1 VSDPPGAPEPEAS
14 EASDPPGARER
25 ASEQGS
31 EATKATEPS
40 RSEGRR
46 RLPGLTR
53 LDASGASENEEGRQP
68 VSRPGD
74 EAGRTAGR
82 TEIVLRQYPVGEAR
96 AVAEYYRTL
105 FREFTLIAAAD
116 PSARH
121 TPSLRLL
128 GLVRDVRARY
138 EEIGGTLNRQVRAAR
153 ARGHQ
158 HEDLV
163 VPLERAARD
172 HVLRLGHLL
181 REVDRYA
188 RKGLLLTPPT
198 PPAVAAVRDWYLHE
212 LVEQLEGAPPL
223 PWPEWDRPGR
233 LGDELSLAAEQAR
246 LAFDVGRLGFWQ
258 WTPATGRLRLGP
270 ALEALVGLQPGEFAE
285 TGEGYL
291 QLVHPDDRAAVQ
303 ARIEQA
309 LTSGGELRLEH
320 RVVRRDGEVLWIEAR
335 GAGLADETG
344 TIVGWAG
351 VGIDTTDAK
360 RRAIERSELLAEAVK
375 ARKEAE
381 RANAALRRVVDRL
394 DTLVR
399 QEHHIAQTLQR
410 AMFTENLPD
419 VPGMAMAARYLP
431 GAAELTVGGDW
442 YDVVVTANGPLLV
455 IGDVAGHGLRAAAVM
470 ARIRH
475 ALHFAVGERTGPAE
489 LLSRLNEF
497 IVRSA
502 GDDLAT
508 VHVMLIDVERAELR
522 FSSAGHLPP
531 VLRRAQGEVRLLT
544 AGLGPPLGAVRDVV
558 LPEAVE
564 AYEAGDRLVLYTDGL
579 VERRGEPLDR
589 SLDRLLAAVASAP
602 EAVDDL
608 IAAVLSALLEEEP
621 SDDVA
626 VLAVQL

>member
-1 VSDPPGAPEPEAS
+1 VNP
-14 EASDPPGARER
+14 
-25 ASEQGS
+25 
-31 EATKATEPS
+31 
-40 RSEGRR
+40 GRR
-46 RLPGLTR
+46 V
-53 LDASGASENEEGRQP
+53 D
-68 VSRPGD
+68 
-74 EAGRTAGR
+74 
-82 TEIVLRQYPVGEAR
+82 IVLRQYPVREQR
-96 AVAEYYRTL
+96 ALTDYYRTL
-105 FREFTLIAAAD
+105 FREFILIAAAD
-116 PSARH
+116 PAARR
-121 TPSLRLL
+121 TPPLRLL

-138 EEIGGTLNRQVRAAR
+138 DEIGGTLGRQLRAAR
-153 ARGHQ
+153 ARGEEHG
-158 HEDLV
+158 DIV
-163 VPLERAARD
+163 VPLEPAARD

-198 PPAVAAVRDWYLHE
+198 PPRVAGVRDWYLHE

-223 PWPEWDRPGR
+223 PWPEWDRHGR
-233 LGDELSLAAEQAR
+233 LGDELGVAAEQAR

-270 ALEALVGLQPGEFAE
+270 ALEALVGLEPGDFEE

-291 QLVHPDDRAAVQ
+291 QLVHPDDRAAVTTS
-303 ARIEQA
+303 IEQA
-309 LTSGGELRLEH
+309 LASGGELRLEH
-320 RVVRRDGEVLWIEAR
+320 RVLRRDGQTLWIEAR

-351 VGIDTTDAK
+351 VGIDTTEAK

-381 RANAALRRVVDRL
+381 RANAALRGVVDRL

-410 AMFTENLPD
+410 AMFTESLPD
-419 VPGMAMAARYLP
+419 LPGMAVAARYLP

-442 YDVVVTANGPLLV
+442 YDVVVTPDGPLLV

-475 ALHFAVGERTGPAE
+475 ALHYAVGDGPGPAR
-489 LLSRLNEF
+489 LLSRLNDY

-508 VHVMLIDVERAELR
+508 VHVMLVDVDRGELR
-522 FSSAGHLPP
+522 YSSAGHPPP
-531 VLRRAQGEVRLLT
+531 VLRTAHGGVRFLT
-544 AGLGPPLGAVRDVV
+544 AGLGPPLGAVRHIE

-564 AYEAGDRLVLYTDGL
+564 PYERGDSLVLYTDGL

-589 SLDRLLAAVASAP
+589 SLDRLLAAVAAAP
-602 EAVDDL
+602 GPVDDL
-608 IAAVLSALLEEEP
+608 ITTILAQLLDDEP

-626 VLAVQL
+626 VLAVEL